1 VCCFTCSES
10 CGVLRHPV
18 MVTGQTPDNSDSDT
32 ANYGC
37 ELVTQTR
44 TLVIIYA
51 HVLWHRG
58 TDTQSHLAQF
68 ALELG
73 LGLGLAY
80 IQCFKKS
87 TPLKLFGIFSFQ
99 LGIFT

>member
-1 VCCFTCSES
+1 MFCFTCSES

-32 ANYGC
+32 TNYGC

-51 HVLWHRG
+51 HVMWDRD

-68 ALELG
+68 ALGLG
-73 LGLGLAY
+73 LGLGLALY
-80 IQCFKKS
+80 SIYSVSKKVS
-87 TPLKLFGIFSFQ
+87 P
-99 LGIFT
+99 